1 MQEPRYR
8 WKSQMSG
15 FQESL
20 EYMKG
25 RQEGSIKS
33 LICPWDKFNDAGTAG
48 LEWNTITIIAARPAG
63 GKTVVESQI
72 VREAYP
78 LNPGE
83 DFRVL
88 RFQLEMLARTSAIR
102 EYSSVIGKS
111 YKYLCSA
118 DGKLTEEDMNTCYEY
133 AKSVVK
139 YPIDL
144 VDESVTVSEF
154 VEIVEEYMD
163 KHALRDEKGDYILDK
178 NGKIQYTK
186 TLISFDHSILLK
198 KDPRFERDKM
208 ETLYNFGEALTRLKK
223 KYPIAFLILSQ
234 LNRDVEKPER
244 CEDGKYGNYINSSD
258 IFGSDA
264 LLQHADMVVAIDR
277 PALRN
282 IRFYGPSQFIID
294 NDKVLVFHFLKC
306 RNGDPRKSFFKAEFE
321 RMSVV
326 EMPPPPTRQIRTN
339 KTS

>member
-1 MQEPRYR
+1 
-8 WKSQMSG
+8 
-15 FQESL
+15 
-20 EYMKG
+20 MKG
-25 RQEGSIKS
+25 RQIGSIKS
-33 LICPWDKFNDAGTAG
+33 LICPWEKFNDAGTAG
-48 LEWNTITIIAARPAG
+48 MEWSTITIVAARPAG

-72 VREAYP
+72 VREAP
-78 LNPGE
+78 ILNPGE
-83 DFRVL
+83 DFRML

-118 DGKLTEEDMNTCYEY
+118 EGKLTDEDLQICFDY
-133 AKSVVK
+133 AKTAVK
-139 YPIDL
+139 YPIDI
-144 VDESVTVSEF
+144 VDDSVTVSEF
-154 VEIVEEYMD
+154 VEIVTEYMD
-163 KHALRDEKGDYILDK
+163 KYALRDEHCQYILDK

-186 TLISFDHSILLK
+186 TLVTFDHSILLK

-208 ETLYNFGEALTRLKK
+208 ETLYNFGEALTMLKK
-223 KYPIAFLILSQ
+223 KFPIAFLILSQ

-244 CEDGKYGNYINSSD
+244 CEDGKYGNYINTSD

-282 IRFYGPSQFIID
+282 IKYYGPNRYIITD
-294 NDKVLVFHFLKC
+294 DKTLVFHFLKC

-326 EMPPPPTRQIRTN
+326 EMPPPPQQQIRTKN
-339 KTS
+339 S